1 MITVTSQRG
10 CREPASPEGAARRE
24 FLSRAACGTAV
35 LVTAWLLRPRAAPA
49 GPVTTDQYGD
59 KIQTLPRGELPE
71 FARGSAGVS
80 SVYRF
85 AIDHAG
91 ELEYIPCFCGC
102 KNIGHRSNRDCYIKS
117 FNGDGTVTYTSHGG
131 T

>member
-1 MITVTSQRG
+1 MSDDRG
-10 CREPASPEGAARRE
+10 RERE
-24 FLSRAACGTAV
+24 VRLSRRDV
-35 LVTAWLLRPRAAPA
+35 LLRMLGGFVVGGAVSAREALA

-59 KIQTLPRGELPE
+59 RVQTVPRGELPE
-71 FARGSAGVS
+71 FARGEPATG

-85 AIDHAG
+85 ATDDAG
-91 ELEYIPCFCGC
+91 DLEYIPCFCGC

-117 FNGDGTVTYTSHGG
+117 FNRGGTVTYTSHGA